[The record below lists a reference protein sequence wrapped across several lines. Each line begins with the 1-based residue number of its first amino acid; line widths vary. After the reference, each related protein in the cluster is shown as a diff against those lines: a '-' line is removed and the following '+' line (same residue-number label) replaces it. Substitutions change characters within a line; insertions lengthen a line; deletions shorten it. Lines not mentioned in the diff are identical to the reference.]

1 MNVPRQVGEQA
12 HARVPGSRPVA
23 PTGRAIR
30 AEWFRRRSL
39 LWFLVIAGAAP
50 VARTIAVHQGVGIRA
65 SAVAATVLTTGLV
78 LARWARGPTSGVS
91 AGRVAL
97 LALGAGVIGAAAGGR
112 IVGAWLA
119 VSVVLGAWTVFG
131 ISGPSWS
138 RFDRRSLGPVLFL
151 SYTAAALARHPDR
164 LGEAV
169 AVSAAAFAVAALLA
183 RQGQRVERVRRGL
196 VGRLQALRDALPAA
210 LWALIVPGMLW
221 WCMHVWFWTL
231 GVLRT
236 DEIGYRAW
244 EHGLGYSSYRSSFPF
259 FGIVAWVL
267 LVLGMG
273 SVIAVRGRA
282 AWRSIL
288 AVAALLT
295 IAATVSI
302 LFVVWVWPH
311 DLL

>member
-1 MNVPRQVGEQA
+1 VV
-12 HARVPGSRPVA
+12 
-23 PTGRAIR
+23 
-30 AEWFRRRSL
+30 
-39 LWFLVIAGAAP
+39 AGAAP

-65 SAVAATVLTTGLV
+65 SAVASAVLVAGLV
-78 LARWARGPTSGVS
+78 LSRWSSGATTDVPAVRS
-91 AGRVAL
+91 AAL
-97 LALGAGVIGAAAGGR
+97 VLGVGVLGAAAGGR

-119 VSVVLGAWTVFG
+119 VSMVLGTWTVFG
-131 ISGPSWS
+131 FGGPTWS

-164 LGEAV
+164 LGDAL

-183 RQGQRVERVRRGL
+183 RQGQRVERARRGL

-236 DEIGYRAW
+236 DEVGYRAW

-267 LVLGMG
+267 LVLGIG
-273 SVIAVRGRA
+273 SVIAVRGRT

-288 AVAALLT
+288 VVTALLT
-295 IAATVSI
+295 VAAAVSI